1 MRNATDA
8 FIETMGR
15 HFEEEGIPRIAGRL
29 FGLLMVTEDPCS
41 LDDMAERLQVSKG
54 SVSTNSRLLEQWG
67 VIERVTRPGDR
78 RDYYLVAPDMDAR
91 ILERQMEHVAR
102 LRERLREGL
111 ASLPAPPEGIRER
124 FGSAIHM
131 QDRTLE
137 LLGEALGR
145 VRTRGA
151 GAGGADA
158 P

>member
-1 MRNATDA
+1 MQRATEA

-29 FGLLMVTEDPCS
+29 FGLLMVNEEPCS
-41 LDDMAERLQVSKG
+41 LDDMAARLQVSKG

-78 RDYYLVAPDMDAR
+78 RDYYQVAPDMDSR
-91 ILERQMEHVAR
+91 MLERQVEHVAR

-111 ASLPAPPEGIRER
+111 ESLPAPPEGVTER
-124 FGSAIHM
+124 FRSAIHL

-137 LLGEALGR
+137 LLREALGR
-145 VRTRGA
+145 VRQRA
-151 GAGGADA
+151 G
-158 P
+158 